1 MTYLANRQLLSSG
14 NDCIIMN
21 KKKIV
26 VGVTGA
32 NGFIGRN
39 IVSKLRKKGF
49 KVISLQRTI
58 PNSSNHETRI
68 FDLCA
73 LDSINEKLLY
83 GIDILIHTAAL
94 VHKPQ
99 SDIKSFKTMN
109 FEATKKLFELST
121 DLNIKKFIFLSTV
134 GVYGKN
140 SHSSPI
146 DINFTVSPKTEY
158 GVSKLNSENYLL
170 QKRRDREERKS
181 PKVSIYRLPL
191 VVGKNAPGNFG
202 LLEKLSKLKFPLPF
216 GSANNQRTVVS
227 VEMVVDS
234 ITQGCFSLNDHLG
247 INQLGNHNTVSTKQL
262 IISLRQQNGLKPNIF
277 PIPKLFMKFFLLIIG
292 KRIIYEQLFEDLVFI
307 NSIDEK
313 NNKPL

>member
-1 MTYLANRQLLSSG
+1 
-14 NDCIIMN
+14 MN
-21 KKKIV
+21 EKKIV

-58 PNSSNHETRI
+58 ASSSNHETRI

-99 SDIKSFKTMN
+99 SDIKSYKMMN
-109 FEATKKLFELST
+109 FEATKKFFELSI

-134 GVYGKN
+134 SVYGKT

-146 DINFTVSPKTEY
+146 DINFPVSPKTEY

-170 QKRRDREERKS
+170 QKRRDRSERKS

-202 LLEKLSKLKFPLPF
+202 LLEKLSKLKLPLPF
-216 GSANNQRTVVS
+216 GSANNQRTVVT

-234 ITQGCFSLNDHLG
+234 ITQGCINLHSHLG
-247 INQLGNHNTVSTKQL
+247 INLLGNNTTSTKQL
-262 IISLRQQNGLKPNIF
+262 IISLRQENGLKPNIF
-277 PIPKLFMKFFLLIIG
+277 PISKLFMNFFLSVIG
-292 KRIIYEQLFEDLVFI
+292 KRKIYEQLFEDLVFI
-307 NSIDEK
+307 NSIDK
-313 NNKPL
+313 NKD